1 MTSIVSMSSLEEG
14 VGSGTLCVGGFSK
27 IANGASGAPG
37 PGNAP
42 YRTSNCSATVNNNAE
57 ELRAVPI
64 AVEPPDGGYGWMVVF
79 ASFMC
84 NLIVDGIAYT
94 FGLFLP
100 ELVSSFESTKS
111 VITWAGSLLSG
122 FYLSAG
128 PLVSALTN
136 RFGCRKVCI
145 AGSLMACISLCAT
158 TLASSVPSLLLFYG
172 VFAGTGFSLIYL
184 PAIISVNQYFS
195 HKRATA
201 TGVAVCGS
209 GLGAFVFAP
218 LVQYLLEIFAWRGAL
233 LILAGERGAVWII
246 LCSTLSFKTTG
257 ATGKKLLI
265 FPSKIFLL
273 SDLNGA
279 LQFIRFQENQ
289 LKTPV
294 PLALQGLVLN
304 CCIFGALMR
313 PLQMWTTTT
322 EKPLMQRIW
331 EEKTGLLR
339 QDSIGQSQF
348 FLVQH
353 PDGTVERRLKA
364 GVNTEPGVHSTLFLD
379 QWGKASGSEGPPPLT
394 LSPIEEF
401 DPKGKSNGS
410 QPPVNGVPSHISN
423 HTIQNIARRKGLIAS
438 HSAAKLTMSAS
449 SSTVQPEIQ
458 RNYSTPKFAMGAS
471 RSSIHQHLPL
481 SAHRGIAGV
490 NLIQGGGCNAP
501 QVPAQHFNPIA
512 ASNNFNNHE
521 MRRSIKD
528 LGRPMYRK
536 DIFYSGSIRNLP
548 EFRQSSGDVRSYIA
562 SVLTLPGENPVPLG
576 KTSGSSLC
584 SCLPSAMSDTLGDIF
599 DPALLSNPAFV
610 IICLSN
616 LIGMM
621 GFNIPFVFIADAAV
635 TMAKV
640 DKEAASLLVSC
651 IGITNMLGRLLFGR
665 ISDSPHVNS
674 LTVNNVTLA
683 ISGIAVAITPLAL
696 VIGGY
701 TAAMTVCAL
710 FGFMVAA
717 YILLT
722 SIILVDL
729 LGLERLTNAFGLL
742 CLVRGCACILGIPFA
757 GILYDL
763 TGSYQCPFIVSG
775 IMLAASG
782 AIAATVPY
790 VRNPHKIIPP
800 PPEEFMSPLEEIPEE
815 ESFTEDESSPENTR
829 RRIPHDLEDSV
840 AEEERTSLVED
851 DEDDLPMTIN
861 CDPRPEASSSH
872 QEPSGQEEL
881 RKQSF
886 RRGDPLS

>member
-364 GVNTEPGVHSTLFLD
+364 GVNTEP
-379 QWGKASGSEGPPPLT
+379 
-394 LSPIEEF
+394 
-401 DPKGKSNGS
+401 
-410 QPPVNGVPSHISN
+410 
-423 HTIQNIARRKGLIAS
+423 GLIAS

-881 RKQSF
+881 RKQECALLEIRSTVKHSEDHVN
-886 RRGDPLS
+886 RDQDCTY

>member
-1 MTSIVSMSSLEEG
+1 D
-14 VGSGTLCVGGFSK
+14 LCEIS
-27 IANGASGAPG
+27 
-37 PGNAP
+37 
-42 YRTSNCSATVNNNAE
+42 
-57 ELRAVPI
+57 
-64 AVEPPDGGYGWMVVF
+64 
-79 ASFMC
+79 
-84 NLIVDGIAYT
+84 GIAYT

-100 ELVSSFESTKS
+100 ELVASFESTKS

-145 AGSLMACISLCAT
+145 AGSLLACVSLCAT
-158 TLASSVPSLLLFYG
+158 TLVSSVPCLLLFYG
-172 VFAGTGFSLIYL
+172 ILAGTGFSLIYL

-195 HKRATA
+195 QRRATA

-218 LVQYLLEIFAWRGAL
+218 LVQYLLEAFAWRGAL
-233 LILAGERGAVWII
+233 LILAG
-246 LCSTLSFKTTG
+246 
-257 ATGKKLLI
+257 
-265 FPSKIFLL
+265 
-273 SDLNGA
+273 
-279 LQFIRFQENQ
+279 
-289 LKTPV
+289 
-294 PLALQGLVLN
+294 LVLN
-304 CCIFGALMR
+304 CCVFGALMR
-313 PLQMWTTTT
+313 PLEMWTTTT

-379 QWGKASGSEGPPPLT
+379 QWGKASGPEGLPPLT

-401 DPKGKSNGS
+401 DPRAKPNCG
-410 QPPVNGVPSHISN
+410 QPPPNGVTSHMSN

-481 SAHRGIAGV
+481 STHRPPGGIAGCMVGGTSVQQPSIVTATVQHV
-490 NLIQGGGCNAP
+490 NPTVI
-501 QVPAQHFNPIA
+501 H
-512 ASNNFNNHE
+512 ASNNSNNHE

-562 SVLTLPGENPVPLG
+562 SVLTLPGENQGAMG
-576 KTSGSSLC
+576 KTSAHTLC
-584 SCLPSAMSDTLGDIF
+584 SCLPSAMRDTLGEIF
-599 DPALLSNPAFV
+599 DPALLSNPAFK

-616 LIGMM
+616 IIGMM

-635 TMAKV
+635 TMTKV

-674 LTVNNVTLA
+674 LAVNNVTLA
-683 ISGIAVAITPLAL
+683 ASGLAVAITPISLL
-696 VIGGY
+696 FGGY
-701 TAAMTVCAL
+701 SAVMIVCAL
-710 FGFMVAA
+710 FGLMVAA

-729 LGLERLTNAFGLL
+729 FGLERLTNAFGLL

-757 GILYDL
+757 GVLYDL
-763 TGSYQCPFIVSG
+763 TGSYQCPFIISG

-782 AIAATVPY
+782 GIAAIIPFVH
-790 VRNPHKIIPP
+790 NPHKAVPL
-800 PPEEFMSPLEEIPEE
+800 PPEEFISPLEEIPEE
-815 ESFTEDESSPENTR
+815 ESFTEDESSPQQGR
-829 RRIPHDLEDSV
+829 RRIPIDAEDSLV
-840 AEEERTSLVED
+840 GDERTSLVED
-851 DEDDLPMTIN
+851 DEDDLPMTID
-861 CDPRPEASSSH
+861 CDPRPEVDNAQMEESF
-872 QEPSGQEEL
+872 GQERVSKSVRNVYIIIYHFL
-881 RKQSF
+881 NTVQ
-886 RRGDPLS
+886 DYN